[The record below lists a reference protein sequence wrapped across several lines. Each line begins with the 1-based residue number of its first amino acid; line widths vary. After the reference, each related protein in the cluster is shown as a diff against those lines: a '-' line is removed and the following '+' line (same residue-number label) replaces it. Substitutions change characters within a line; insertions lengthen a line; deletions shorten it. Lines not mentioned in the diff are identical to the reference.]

1 MFSEDY
7 SDIVID
13 HFMCP
18 RNLGMVQDA
27 NGEGK
32 IGDPGCGDSLNM
44 YIRVKNDVIE
54 DISYLVYGCPGSI
67 ATSSMTTELVM
78 GKTIEEALKLTEDDV
93 VKALGGLPESKI
105 HCSVLA
111 VKALRNAIDDYY
123 KKSINK
129 EDKK

>member
-1 MFSEDY
+1 MFSEEY
-7 SDIVID
+7 TDIVID

-18 RNLGMVQDA
+18 RNVGMVQDA
-27 NGEGK
+27 NGEGT
-32 IGDPGCGDSLNM
+32 IGDSGCGDSLNM

-67 ATSSMTTELVM
+67 ATSSMTTELAM

-105 HCSVLA
+105 HCSVLGI
-111 VKALRNAIDDYY
+111 KALKSAIDNYFEKS
-123 KKSINK
+123 KK
-129 EDKK
+129 